1 MPMGKSEGNTMNKSI
16 IAITALAFILSA
28 CTTNPFTGE
37 DQVSRTAIGA
47 GTGAGVG
54 AAAGALLGAA
64 TGSDVRK
71 AALIGAGLGLLTGTG
86 IGLYMDN
93 QEAKLRQQLEGTGVS
108 VTRVGDSIVLDMP
121 SNVTFATN
129 KAAVKPQFYA
139 TLNSVAL
146 VFKEYKQTL
155 INVVGHTDS
164 SGDANANFDLS
175 RRRAASV
182 AQYLEAQ
189 NLDAQRFS
197 VEGHGA
203 SDPIASNA
211 TPSGKA
217 QNRRVEITILP
228 LT

>member
-1 MPMGKSEGNTMNKSI
+1 MKNKI
-16 IAITALAFILSA
+16 IAASALALFLSA

-37 DQVSRTAIGA
+37 QKVSDTAVGAGAGAGIGAIG
-47 GTGAGVG
+47 
-54 AAAGALLGAA
+54 GALLGAA
-64 TGSDVRK
+64 VGADVRK
-71 AALIGAGLGLLTGTG
+71 AALIGAGVGLLTGGG

-93 QEAKLRQQLEGTGVS
+93 QEAKLRKQLQGTGISVS
-108 VTRVGDSIVLDMP
+108 RVGDSIVLNMP
-121 SNVTFATN
+121 SNVTFDTN
-129 KAAVKPQFYA
+129 QAEVKPQFFT

-155 INVVGHTDS
+155 INVTGHTDS
-164 SGDANANFDLS
+164 SGDPNFNYDLS
-175 RRRAASV
+175 RRRAAAV
-182 AQYLEAQ
+182 AQYLSAQ
-189 NLDAQRFS
+189 QLDPNRFS

-211 TPSGKA
+211 TASGKA

>member
-1 MPMGKSEGNTMNKSI
+1 MKKF
-16 IAITALAFILSA
+16 ALALMFASASLAA
-28 CTTNPFTGE
+28 CTSDPFTGE
-37 DQVSRTAIGA
+37 QKPSNTIVGAGAGAGIGAIGGAIIGAAVGADARKAAMIGA
-47 GTGAGVG
+47 GV
-54 AAAGALLGAA
+54 
-64 TGSDVRK
+64 
-71 AALIGAGLGLLTGTG
+71 GLLTGTG

-93 QEAKLRQQLEGTGVS
+93 QEAKLRNQLRGTGIS
-108 VTRVGDSIVLDMP
+108 ITRMGYSIVLNMP
-121 SNVTFATN
+121 SNITFDTDQADL
-129 KAAVKPQFYA
+129 KPQFFA
-139 TLNSVAL
+139 TLNSVSI

-164 SGDANANFDLS
+164 TGDANQNYDLS

-182 AQYLEAQ
+182 AQYLAAQ
-189 NLDAQRFS
+189 QLDPHRFS

-211 TPSGKA
+211 SPSGRA

>member
-1 MPMGKSEGNTMNKSI
+1 MKMLLVPASCL
-16 IAITALAFILSA
+16 ALLLSA
-28 CTTNPFTGE
+28 CTTDPFTGE
-37 DQVSRTAIGA
+37 QKPANTAVGAGAGAGIGAIG
-47 GTGAGVG
+47 
-54 AAAGALLGAA
+54 GALLGAA
-64 TGSDVRK
+64 VGADVRK
-71 AALIGAGLGLLTGTG
+71 AALIGAGVGLLTGGG
-86 IGLYMDN
+86 IGAYMDN
-93 QEAKLRQQLEGTGVS
+93 QEAKLRRQLQGTGVS
-108 VTRVGDSIVLDMP
+108 VTRVGDSIVLNMP
-121 SNVTFATN
+121 SNVTFDTD
-129 KAAVKPQFYA
+129 KSDVKPQFYN

-146 VFKEYKQTL
+146 VFQEYKQTL

-164 SGDANANFDLS
+164 SGDANHNYDLS

-182 AQYLEAQ
+182 AQYLSAQ
-189 NLDAQRFS
+189 QLDPNRFS

>member
-1 MPMGKSEGNTMNKSI
+1 MKSTHL
-16 IAITALAFILSA
+16 AAALLALSLSA
-28 CTTNPFTGE
+28 CTSDPFTG
-37 DQVSRTAIGA
+37 DQQVSKTAIGVGA
-47 GTGAGVG
+47 GAGVG
-54 AAAGALLGAA
+54 AIAGAII
-64 TGSDVRK
+64 GSAVSADARK
-71 AALIGAGLGLLTGTG
+71 AALIGAGLGALTGGG

-93 QEAKLRQQLEGTGVS
+93 QEAKLRKQLQGTGIS
-108 VTRVGDSIVLDMP
+108 VTRVGDSIVLNMP

-129 KAAVKPQFYA
+129 QSDVKPQFYD
-139 TLNSVAL
+139 TLNSVSL

-164 SGDANANFDLS
+164 SGDANANYDLS

-182 AQYLEAQ
+182 AQYLSAQ
-189 NLDAQRFS
+189 QLDPNRFS

-203 SDPIASNA
+203 NDPIASNA
-211 TPSGKA
+211 TASGKA

>member
-1 MPMGKSEGNTMNKSI
+1 MNKSI
-16 IAITALAFILSA
+16 IAVTLLAITLSA
-28 CTTNPFTGE
+28 CTSNPFTGE
-37 DQVSRTAIGA
+37 QQISNTAVGA
-47 GTGAGVG
+47 GAGAGLGAGVG
-54 AAAGALLGAA
+54 ALVGAA
-64 TGSDVRK
+64 TGADVRK

-86 IGLYMDN
+86 IGVYMDN
-93 QEAKLRQQLEGTGVS
+93 QEAKLRQQLQGTGISVS
-108 VTRVGDSIVLDMP
+108 RVGDSIVLDMP

-129 KAAVKPQFYA
+129 KSDVKPQFYS
-139 TLNSVAL
+139 TLNSVSL

-164 SGDANANFDLS
+164 SGDANSNFDLS

-189 NLDAQRFS
+189 NLDANRFS

-211 TPSGKA
+211 TASGKA

>member
-1 MPMGKSEGNTMNKSI
+1 MNKSI
-16 IAITALAFILSA
+16 IAITMLAFSLTA

-37 DQVSRTAIGA
+37 QQVSNTAVGA
-47 GTGAGVG
+47 GAGIGLGAGVGALVG
-54 AAAGALLGAA
+54 AAAGA
-64 TGSDVRK
+64 DVRK

-86 IGLYMDN
+86 IGIYMDN
-93 QEAKLRQQLEGTGVS
+93 QEAKLRKQLQGTGIS
-108 VTRVGDSIVLDMP
+108 VTRVGDSIVLNMP

-129 KAAVKPQFYA
+129 KADVKPQFYS
-139 TLNSVAL
+139 TLNSVSL

-189 NLDAQRFS
+189 QLDANRFS

-203 SDPIASNA
+203 SDPVASNA

-217 QNRRVEITILP
+217 QNRRVEITIMP

>member
-1 MPMGKSEGNTMNKSI
+1 MQYLNSATTDLDKAVVLRGDSMKKFLVP
-16 IAITALAFILSA
+16 ACALALLLSA
-28 CTTNPFTGE
+28 CTTDPFTGE
-37 DQVSRTAIGA
+37 QKPANTA
-47 GTGAGVG
+47 VG
-54 AAAGALLGAA
+54 
-64 TGSDVRK
+64 
-71 AALIGAGLGLLTGTG
+71 ALIGAGVGLLTGGG

-93 QEAKLRQQLEGTGVS
+93 QESKLRQRLQGTGVS
-108 VTRVGDSIVLDMP
+108 VTRVGDSIVLNMP
-121 SNVTFATN
+121 SNVTFDSDRSDI
-129 KAAVKPQFYA
+129 KPQFYN
-139 TLNSVAL
+139 TLNSVSL

-164 SGDANANFDLS
+164 SGDANYNYDLS

-182 AQYLEAQ
+182 AQYLSSQ
-189 NLDAQRFS
+189 QLDPNRFS

>member
-1 MPMGKSEGNTMNKSI
+1 MKSTHL
-16 IAITALAFILSA
+16 AAALLALSLSA
-28 CTTNPFTGE
+28 CTSDPFTG
-37 DQVSRTAIGA
+37 DQQVSKTAIGVGA
-47 GTGAGVG
+47 GAGVG
-54 AAAGALLGAA
+54 AIAGAII
-64 TGSDVRK
+64 GSAVSADARK
-71 AALIGAGLGLLTGTG
+71 AALIGAGLGALTGGG

-93 QEAKLRQQLEGTGVS
+93 QEAKLRKQLQGTGIS
-108 VTRVGDSIVLDMP
+108 VTRVGDSIVLNMP

-129 KAAVKPQFYA
+129 QSDVKPQFYD
-139 TLNSVAL
+139 TLNSVSL

-164 SGDANANFDLS
+164 SGDTNANYDLS

-182 AQYLEAQ
+182 AQYLSAQ
-189 NLDAQRFS
+189 QLDPNRFS

-203 SDPIASNA
+203 NDPIASNA
-211 TPSGKA
+211 TASGKA

>member
-1 MPMGKSEGNTMNKSI
+1 MKTTA
-16 IAITALAFILSA
+16 IALIFVTSLLAA

-37 DQVSRTAIGA
+37 QQVSNTAIGA
-47 GTGAGVG
+47 GAGAGVG
-54 AAAGALLGAA
+54 AIGGAIIGAA
-64 TGSDVRK
+64 VGADARK
-71 AALIGAGLGLLTGTG
+71 AALIGGGVGLLTGTG

-93 QEAKLRQQLEGTGVS
+93 QEAKLRRQLQGTGIS
-108 VTRVGDSIVLDMP
+108 VTRVGDSIVLNMP
-121 SNVTFATN
+121 SNVTFDSDQSD
-129 KAAVKPQFYA
+129 VKPQFFA
-139 TLNSVAL
+139 TLNSVAA

-164 SGDANANFDLS
+164 TGDANHNYDLS

-182 AQYLEAQ
+182 AQYLSAQ
-189 NLDAQRFS
+189 ELDPHRFS

-203 SDPIASNA
+203 SDPVASNA
-211 TPSGKA
+211 SPSGRA